1 MKKRKEEKTGA
12 TMVDNSRQTHVIKL
26 LGLEE
31 EEENKFSSLERKSR
45 MQNQVRFYRDFYR
58 ALCAPECNLEGDKMF
73 LNLIQNDITLASV
86 DKGIHNKT
94 TKYGLPTY

>member
-31 EEENKFSSLERKSR
+31 EEENKFSSLERKSV
-45 MQNQVRFYRDFYR
+45 N
-58 ALCAPECNLEGDKMF
+58 AP
-73 LNLIQNDITLASV
+73 
-86 DKGIHNKT
+86 
-94 TKYGLPTY
+94 